1 MKHVIVFI
9 LMLINADANSVMVQL
24 CYGTAAVTVQLLLQ
38 HDFLAQFLKSNV
50 N

>member
-9 LMLINADANSVMVQL
+9 LMLINADANSVMLQL
-24 CYGTAAVTVQLLLQ
+24 QLQ
-38 HDFLAQFLKSNV
+38 HDFLAKFLKSNI